1 VRIGVYAHETAGFLW
16 IVVLAGV
23 MLLERVRPARTDLIG
38 QVLIWPLVTR
48 ARRGPIAGSESLG
61 GEPV

>member
-1 VRIGVYAHETAGFLW
+1 
-16 IVVLAGV
+16 VVLAGV

-38 QVLIWPLVTR
+38 QVLIWPLVTP